1 MLHPYIIEILSPEHP
16 YRFHLSFQKFAGFLL
31 LVFFAMF
38 LTGFVLHLY
47 THRRLNHNGLKQ
59 AIQPAPRYKDIK
71 KILTIVQITNFS
83 ALLFCATAVS
93 RQMNYMQHKDLGCNQ
108 ENILYFYWPDNEFR
122 YETLKQKLQHYPAIL
137 NDSNGYPLPCYERAE
152 SISIPNQP

>member
-1 MLHPYIIEILSPEHP
+1 
-16 YRFHLSFQKFAGFLL
+16 
-31 LVFFAMF
+31 MF

-71 KILTIVQITNFS
+71 KYSQLYKLQFFS

-93 RQMNYMQHKDLGCNQ
+93 RQMNYMQHMDLGFNQ

-122 YETLKQKLQHYPAIL
+122 YETLKQKTAT
-137 NDSNGYPLPCYERAE
+137 LPCHTQR
-152 SISIPNQP
+152 Q